1 MGIGLALVKRLVEK
15 HGGMVSVQSSTAGSV
30 FEVRLPAAPTTQE
43 PSAQEWAR
51 SATRHTVLLI
61 EDNPDA
67 LKSLR
72 DLLSLEG
79 HEVSSATDGEAGLQ
93 ALLAQRPDV
102 AIVDIGLPRLDGLQ
116 VAKRARAG
124 GYAGRMIALTGYGQE
139 HDVKR
144 SLKAGFDAH
153 LVKPLQAEQ
162 LRQGD
167 ITAFLHTDGGGNE
180 HRGAAQALQQRLD
193 GQGGGRRHGMAQHP
207 EDQPQ
212 PRSEKDVLQ

>member
-1 MGIGLALVKRLVEK
+1 
-15 HGGMVSVQSSTAGSV
+15 
-30 FEVRLPAAPTTQE
+30 
-43 PSAQEWAR
+43 
-51 SATRHTVLLI
+51 VLLI

-67 LKSLR
+67 LKSLC

-93 ALLAQRPDV
+93 ALLTQRPDV

-153 LVKPLQAEQ
+153 LVKPLRPEQ
-162 LRQGD
+162 LR
-167 ITAFLHTDGGGNE
+167 
-180 HRGAAQALQQRLD
+180 
-193 GQGGGRRHGMAQHP
+193 
-207 EDQPQ
+207 
-212 PRSEKDVLQ
+212 SEINHA